1 MKREELRWVDQQV
14 WDDWF
19 TGEMYTKATKYIRKD
34 IKFAADIG
42 AGVGVTTWWMLQN
55 FPNLYHIDCF
65 EPNPENFIRLHDEYL
80 LNDAVNIYPYGVYY
94 GKSWSKVLQVGDNN
108 PLGGITA
115 DVNTAE
121 HFSCWN
127 DALRYYPDKIFH
139 YVELESFTVKPDL
152 IKIDIEGSEYNLIEN
167 SRYVQTCPYIL
178 LETHNHDR
186 AYIENYLSINLPQHR
201 IVLTQGHGIH
211 LGFLLEKI

>member
-19 TGEMYTKATKYIRKD
+19 TGEMYTKAAEYLKD
-34 IKFAADIG
+34 KNIEFCADIG
-42 AGVGVTTWWMLQN
+42 AGVGVSAWWMLQK
-55 FPNLYHIDCF
+55 FPNCYVTCF
-65 EPNPENFIRLHDEYL
+65 EPNAENFILLFDRFYDEQIIP
-80 LNDAVNIYPYGVYY
+80 VPYGIYY
-94 GKSWSKVLQVGDNN
+94 GRDWSKVQQIGDNN
-108 PLGGITA
+108 PLGGM
-115 DVNTAE
+115 AE
-121 HFSCWN
+121 IAKEHSQYFSTS
-127 DALRYYPDKIFH
+127 LRYYPDKLF
-139 YVELESFTVKPDL
+139 YFMTLEEFVNFYDL
-152 IKIDIEGSEYNLIEN
+152 IKIDTEGSEYNIIEN
-167 SRYVQTCPYIL
+167 SPTVQNCRYIL